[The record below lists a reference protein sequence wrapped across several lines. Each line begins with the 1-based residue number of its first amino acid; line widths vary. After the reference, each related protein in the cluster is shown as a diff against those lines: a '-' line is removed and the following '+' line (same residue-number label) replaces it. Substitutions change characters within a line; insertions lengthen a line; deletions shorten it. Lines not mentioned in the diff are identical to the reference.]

1 MTTPAEPP
9 AVLPPLSTE
18 ATEFATT
25 KLIVSKDSEAW
36 IDRVIGGDSYGA
48 PRVFDLFT
56 LMAITLA
63 FALLFAFLRLIEPLL
78 LINISGV
85 AIYLGI
91 FVTGIAIFQLAL
103 WGGDRPRLAS
113 LVGGP
118 FLVLGLT
125 LAVDIWQQA
134 GRFVDLTPNVWLTRS
149 VAALVFGVP
158 AGYLGGAMVAGVF
171 LIADLLRAKFLPRV
185 SSPPTGNDDEV
196 FKE

>member
-1 MTTPAEPP
+1 MTAPAEPP
-9 AVLPPLSTE
+9 AVLPPLSIE
-18 ATEFATT
+18 PRESAAT
-25 KLIVSKDSEAW
+25 KLIVSKNSEAW

-63 FALLFAFLRLIEPLL
+63 FALLFASLRLIEPLL

-85 AIYLGI
+85 AIYLGT

-125 LAVDIWQQA
+125 LAVEIWQPT
-134 GRFVDLTPNVWLTRS
+134 GRFVDFTPSVWLMRS
-149 VAALVFGVP
+149 VTALVFGIP

-171 LIADLLRAKFLPRV
+171 LIADLLRAKFLSKV
-185 SSPPTGNDDEV
+185 SRPPNGNDDEV